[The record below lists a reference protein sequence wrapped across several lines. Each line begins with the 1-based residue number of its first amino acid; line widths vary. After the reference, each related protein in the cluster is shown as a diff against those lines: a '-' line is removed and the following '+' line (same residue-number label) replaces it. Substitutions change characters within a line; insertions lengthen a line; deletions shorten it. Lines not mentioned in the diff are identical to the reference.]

1 MNTVELNAVLYY
13 ADYLSLKAIS
23 QPVTDNCKYF
33 FVHGCPINSAFILNL
48 EPIYDVNNKY
58 YLQAYKEY
66 KMIKD
71 QFYEDGVM
79 SFINDICFIR
89 SCGMVDAKRML
100 QNIHMFATNQ
110 ERKQAFKEYNQWKN
124 SLKYTRKI
132 IDEDGNPQER
142 ECTRFFKHA
151 EESFTKSKI
160 PKSA

>member
-1 MNTVELNAVLYY
+1 MNTVELNAILYY

-33 FVHGCPINSAFILNL
+33 FIHGCPITSAFILNL

-58 YLQAYKEY
+58 YLQAYREY
-66 KMIKD
+66 EIIKD

-110 ERKQAFKEYNQWKN
+110 ERKQAFKEYNQWKAQQ
-124 SLKYTRKI
+124 KYTRKI
-132 IDEDGNPQER
+132 IDEDGNPREL

-151 EESFTKSKI
+151 EEA
-160 PKSA
+160 SAK